1 MRLSIVVPCYN
12 EEAVIELFDA
22 RIRQTLETLPV
33 EYELCY
39 VDDGSRDATLER
51 LRALAAGRETT
62 TRYVSFSRNFGKE
75 AGILAGLREATGDAV
90 VIMDADL
97 QHPPELIA
105 RMLEH
110 HRAGHDQIIARRTRE
125 GDKPLRTAVSRL
137 YYRLVNQW
145 VDVELTDG
153 VGDFRLLSRRA
164 VDALLSMPEY
174 NRFSKG
180 LFSWIGF
187 DTVTFDYHNAAREA
201 GETKWRFGALVN
213 YGMDGL
219 ISFNNRP
226 LRLAIYAGLAL
237 ASVAALYALVITTLA
252 IVQGP
257 PDAPGYVT
265 LIVAVTG
272 LGGIQ
277 MLMLGLIGE
286 YIGRIY
292 YETKRRPHF
301 LVKETNTPRTFPLAP
316 REAAPEVAP
325 GNVTGAVPW
334 PRPESG
340 SGNAPGKAPGIRP
353 GAAREAAWLAPG
365 E

>member
-12 EEAVIELFDA
+12 EEAVVDLFDQ
-22 RIRQTLETLPV
+22 RIRETLDALSV
-33 EYELCY
+33 DYELCY
-39 VDDGSRDATLER
+39 VDDGSADGTLER
-51 LRALAAGRETT
+51 LRALALNREAS

-75 AGILAGLREATGDAV
+75 AGILAGLKETTGDAV
-90 VIMDADL
+90 VVMDADL
-97 QHPPELIA
+97 QHPPELIG
-105 RMLEH
+105 RMLELF
-110 HRAGHDQIIARRTRE
+110 RAGHDQIIARRTRE
-125 GDKPLRTAVSRL
+125 GDKPLRSALSRL
-137 YYRLVNQW
+137 YYRAVNTW

-164 VDALLSMPEY
+164 VDALLAMPEY

-187 DTVTFDYHNAAREA
+187 DTVTFDYRNAAREA

-226 LRLAIYAGLAL
+226 LRLAIYLGLIMSAIAAAYAVVVTVL
-237 ASVAALYALVITTLA
+237 AMIE
-252 IVQGP
+252 GP
-257 PDAPGYVT
+257 DVPGYVT
-265 LIVAVTG
+265 LLVAVVG
-272 LGGIQ
+272 LGGLQ

-301 LVKETNTPRTFPLAP
+301 LVKETNAP
-316 REAAPEVAP
+316 RAFGVTRQGEAATSVTAP
-325 GNVTGAVPW
+325 VTGAAVP
-334 PRPESG
+334 PRP
-340 SGNAPGKAPGIRP
+340 AVR
-353 GAAREAAWLAPG
+353 
-365 E
+365 

>member
-22 RIRQTLETLPV
+22 RIRETLNTLPV

-39 VDDGSRDATLER
+39 VDDGSHDGTLGR
-51 LRALAAGRETT
+51 LRALAEHRAES

-75 AGILAGLREATGDAV
+75 AGILAGLKEATGDAV
-90 VIMDADL
+90 VVMDADL
-97 QHPPELIA
+97 QHPPELIG
-105 RMLEH
+105 RMLELF
-110 HRAGHDQIIARRTRE
+110 RAGHDQIIARRTRE

-137 YYRLVNQW
+137 YYRMINKW

-187 DTVTFDYHNAAREA
+187 DTVTFDYRNAAREA

-226 LRLAIYAGLAL
+226 LRLAIYLGMAL
-237 ASVAALYALVITTLA
+237 ASIAAVYAVIVTVMA
-252 IVQGP
+252 MIEGP
-257 PDAPGYVT
+257 DVPGYVT
-265 LIVAVTG
+265 LMVAVVG
-272 LGGIQ
+272 LGGLQ

-301 LVKETNTPRTFPLAP
+301 LVKETNAPRTFQVGP
-316 REAAPEVAP
+316 RPGVETGVVAP
-325 GNVTGAVPW
+325 AGPHVSAASPAGPAGLPS
-334 PRPESG
+334 RLE
-340 SGNAPGKAPGIRP
+340 IR
-353 GAAREAAWLAPG
+353 
-365 E
+365 

>member
-12 EEAVIELFDA
+12 EEAVVDLFDA
-22 RIRQTLETLPV
+22 RIRETLDDLGV
-33 EYELCY
+33 DYELCY
-39 VDDGSRDATLER
+39 VDDGSKDGTLAK
-51 LRALAAGRETT
+51 LRALAVNREAS

-75 AGILAGLREATGDAV
+75 AGILAGLRETTGDAV

-97 QHPPELIA
+97 QHPPELIST
-105 RMLEH
+105 MLEL
-110 HRAGHDQIIARRTRE
+110 HRNGHDQIIARRTRE
-125 GDKPLRTAVSRL
+125 GDKPMRTAVSRL
-137 YYRLVNQW
+137 YYRVINKW

-187 DTVTFDYHNAAREA
+187 DTVTFDYRNAAREA

-226 LRLAIYAGLAL
+226 LRLAIYLGMAMAGI
-237 ASVAALYALVITTLA
+237 AAAYAVVVTVMAMIK
-252 IVQGP
+252 G

-265 LIVAVTG
+265 LLVAIVG
-272 LGGIQ
+272 LGGLQ

-301 LVKETNTPRTFPLAP
+301 LVKETNAP
-316 REAAPEVAP
+316 RSFGVGVQATAPEHV
-325 GNVTGAVPW
+325 VPS
-334 PRPESG
+334 RLEM
-340 SGNAPGKAPGIRP
+340 R
-353 GAAREAAWLAPG
+353 
-365 E
+365 